1 MENTVR
7 QRLESFLELKKIS
20 KSEFGRLIGV
30 SSAYI
35 TSMRKSIQPDKVKS
49 IALNFPELNINWL
62 LTGNGEMLKENI
74 AVTPQPSSDEM
85 ELYKKLIASLEET
98 VASQKMII
106 QKLQTELIKLQ
117 RANIY
122 QRNNKIERR
131 AASAIPP
138 DMEPA

>member
-1 MENTVR
+1 MGNTVK
-7 QRLESFLELKKIS
+7 QRLESFLEFKKIS

-49 IALNFPELNINWL
+49 IAFNFPELNINWL